1 MDRTGEHF
9 LHFSVTLYLTFITGR
24 AESLTHSFISNVTC
38 TQNDHRRL
46 KSNSVKVV
54 SEKENEGNYDTAAA
68 QFLSPP
74 PNKNKNMV
82 SAPKKKNK
90 NLLRTVLFQ
99 HRSSSSSYDP
109 MTYYHKTP
117 SSTLM
122 ELPPCTPLL
131 EFNSKMEYRATPRV
145 LLEQFDDGSGTA
157 VSSLGI
163 TAGDFGR
170 IASLLE

>member
-1 MDRTGEHF
+1 
-9 LHFSVTLYLTFITGR
+9 
-24 AESLTHSFISNVTC
+24 
-38 TQNDHRRL
+38 
-46 KSNSVKVV
+46 
-54 SEKENEGNYDTAAA
+54 
-68 QFLSPP
+68 
-74 PNKNKNMV
+74 MV

-99 HRSSSSSYDP
+99 HRSSYSYDDP

-157 VSSLGI
+157 SLGI